1 MSEKKRTLQ
10 KQRVEVTL
18 DAGGIDRLSALLT
31 DALTQAQADRKD
43 IIRLRLAVEDIL
55 ALWLAGLEKDTVCSF
70 RCGTRLGRMY
80 VEILAPGKRLD
91 PAETE
96 HDESGLLLCS
106 GLLAQAGLSLVYSYQ
121 DGANRLAVYPPK
133 KRRMSTL
140 LQLALAIGGA
150 AVFGLLCL
158 NLPQDS
164 RAVVS
169 GAVDPLF
176 SALMGILQTL
186 AGPMVFLSICCG
198 IVSIGDVQV
207 LGRIGRTIIIRFLAF
222 TFLLT
227 TITALCAVWLFH
239 PAGGS
244 SAEGGGDAAAQIYG
258 MILGIIPGDIVSPFL
273 DSNSLQIIFLAVCV
287 GLTLLVLGEKVS
299 LLSRFVEQLNSAF
312 QTMME
317 VVSRYIPLF
326 IFVCLLSTILT
337 NSQGNLSGV
346 IKGVALGIA
355 ACILWPFLYAVA
367 VSLRV
372 KIPLPFLL
380 RKLMPLFLLSI
391 ATASSAAV
399 LSANL
404 ETCEKKLGI
413 SGRITSFAVPLGQ
426 VVFMPGVS
434 MCFMLMAMGL
444 AELYGVAISPSWMV
458 TGILVSGM
466 LAVAAPPIPG
476 GCVACYTV
484 LLAQLGIPAEAIG
497 LAVAGNVVLDFF
509 MTGCGI
515 TCLQTELML
524 SANQLGMLDREIL
537 EQP

>member
-10 KQRVEVTL
+10 KQRTEVPL
-18 DAGGIDRLSALLT
+18 DAAGIDRLSALLT
-31 DALTQAQADRKD
+31 EALTQAQADRKD
-43 IIRLRLAVEDIL
+43 TIRLRLAVEDIL
-55 ALWLAGLEKDTVCSF
+55 ALWLAGLDGDTLCTF

-80 VEILAPGKRLD
+80 VEIAAPGRRLD
-91 PAETE
+91 PAEAETGE
-96 HDESGLLLCS
+96 NGLLLCS

-133 KRRMSTL
+133 QRRMSPL
-140 LQLALAIGGA
+140 LQLVLAMGGA
-150 AVFGLLCL
+150 AAVGLLCL
-158 NLPQDS
+158 NLPQQ
-164 RAVVS
+164 AGAAVS
-169 GAVDPLF
+169 GVVDPFF
-176 SALMGILQTL
+176 SALMGILQAL
-186 AGPMVFLSICCG
+186 AGPMVFLSICWG
-198 IVSIGDVQV
+198 IVSIGDIQV
-207 LGRIGRTIIIRFLAF
+207 LGRIGRTVILRFLAF

-227 TITALCAVWLFH
+227 SITALCLVWLFH
-239 PAGGS
+239 PASGS
-244 SAEGGGDAAAQIYG
+244 AAESGGGAAAQIYS
-258 MILGIIPGDIVSPFL
+258 MVLGIIPTDIVSPFMEG
-273 DSNSLQIIFLAVCV
+273 NSLQIIFLAVCV
-287 GLTLLVLGEKVS
+287 GLALLVLGEKVS
-299 LLSRFVEQLNSAF
+299 LLHRCVEQVNAVVQL
-312 QTMME
+312 MME

-326 IFVCLLSTILT
+326 VFVCLLSTILS
-337 NSQGNLSGV
+337 NNQGGLGGV
-346 IKGVALGIA
+346 LKGVGLGIA
-355 ACILWPFLYAVA
+355 ACVVWPLIYALA
-367 VSLRV
+367 VSVRV
-372 KIPLPFLL
+372 KISFPFLL
-380 RKLMPLFLLSI
+380 RKLLPLYLLSL

-399 LSANL
+399 LSTNL
-404 ETCEKKLGI
+404 DTCEKKLGI

-426 VVFMPGVS
+426 VIFMPGVS

-476 GCVACYTV
+476 GCVACYAV

-537 EQP
+537 ERP